1 MQDDMMKLVDVP
13 SSFPARCLLCPS
25 QKGPILDTGVDT
37 PFPGPNAAGAVYV
50 CRTCARKIA
59 RIYGFAKGEQLEKLE
74 NAAEELAALEKRME
88 AIQDNG
94 NELARA
100 LTEEQ
105 QSHAATR
112 ALLDQHREREHQQAH
127 LVQQLIS
134 TGNQLVVGSNGQ

>member
-1 MQDDMMKLVDVP
+1 MQDDMMKLVDAP

-59 RIYGFAKGEQLEKLE
+59 KVYGFAKGEKLEQLE
-74 NAAEELAALEKRME
+74 NAAEELTVLEKRME

-94 NELARA
+94 NKLAMA

-105 QSHAATR
+105 QSHAATK
-112 ALLDQHREREHQQAH
+112 ALLDQHREREHQQQH
-127 LVQQLIS
+127 FVQQLVS
-134 TGNQLVVGSNGQ
+134 TANQLTVGTNGQ